1 MILNRKIKRLLSVLL
16 CLALCVSLLPAAVF
30 ATEDEPL
37 DPPAEAAVTE
47 TPAEPEVAEPPD
59 EPAFAND
66 EARAAVASLYR
77 YWQAAA
83 ACVGA

>member
-1 MILNRKIKRLLSVLL
+1 MVLNKNIKRLLSIVL
-16 CLALCVSLLPAAVF
+16 CLAMCVSLLPAAAF
-30 ATEDEPL
+30 AAEDEPL
-37 DPPAEAAVTE
+37 DPPAEAEVTE
-47 TPAEPEVAEPPD
+47 TPAEPEVAEPPA